1 MEKPTFGEKLENVT
15 YKKRIGAYIIVSRD
29 DGQQIIL
36 VQAPNGS
43 YFLPGGEIEAGETKE
58 AAIDREMLEELGVEV
73 VIGRYLGQANEFF
86 HSRHRSTD
94 YFNPGYFY
102 VADDW
107 KQVGD
112 PLEKTNQLH
121 WVTVDAGIE
130 LLKRGS
136 HKWAVKEWQ
145 KYLSLGRKNKIK

>member
-1 MEKPTFGEKLENVT
+1 MENPTFGEKLENVT
-15 YKKRIGAYIIVSRD
+15 YKKRVGAYIIVSKD
-29 DGQQIIL
+29 NAQQIIL

-43 YFLPGGEIEAGETKE
+43 YFLPGGEIEKRETE
-58 AAIDREMLEELGVEV
+58 EEAIDREMLEELGVEV
-73 VIGRYLGQANEFF
+73 VIGQYLGQANEYF

-94 YFNPGYFY
+94 YFNPGFFY

-107 KQVGD
+107 KQVGE
-112 PLEKTNQLH
+112 PYEKTNQLH
-121 WVTVDAGIE
+121 WVSVEAGID

-145 KYLSLGRKNKIK
+145 KSLSRKK

>member
-1 MEKPTFGEKLENVT
+1 MEKPTFGEKVENVI
-15 YKKRIGAYIIVSRD
+15 YKKRIGAYIIVTRD
-29 DGQQIIL
+29 NKRQIIL

-58 AAIDREMLEELGVEV
+58 EAIDREMLEELGVKV
-73 VIGRYLGQANEFF
+73 VIGRYLGQANEYF
-86 HSRHRSTD
+86 HSRHRNTD
-94 YFNPGYFY
+94 YYNPGYFY
-102 VADDW
+102 VAYNW
-107 KQVGD
+107 TKVGE

-121 WVTVDAGIE
+121 WVSVELGIK

-145 KYLSLGRKNKIK
+145 KSLS